1 VATEL
6 LRRGSRR
13 YRPVLTLASVHFE
26 RETDMSDEPDR
37 ITSIEALEALYGAP
51 HRRSLVKETAR
62 ITAEYRRLIEA
73 SPFVAVASAGP
84 EGLDCS
90 PRGDAAPV
98 VTVLDETSLALPD
111 RLGNNRTDTLRNVIR
126 DPRIALMFLIPGAGE
141 AVRVNGTAAV
151 TVAPALLD
159 RFAVDGKR
167 PRSVMLVTVAC
178 VYFQCARAIIRS
190 GLWEPSHHVDR
201 ATLPTAGE
209 ITAALDNEP
218 FDAKSYDEEL
228 PARQR
233 RTLY

>member
-1 VATEL
+1 M
-6 LRRGSRR
+6 
-13 YRPVLTLASVHFE
+13 LTLAPIHSE
-26 RETDMSDEPDR
+26 RETDMSHETDL

-51 HRRSLVKETAR
+51 QRRSLVKEAAR
-62 ITAEYRRLIEA
+62 ITPEYRRLIEA
-73 SPFVAVASAGP
+73 SPFVAIASAGP

-98 VTVLDETSLALPD
+98 LTVLDETTLALPD
-111 RLGNNRTDTLRNVIR
+111 RLGNNRIDTLRNIVR

-151 TVAPALLD
+151 SVASALLE

-167 PRSVMLVTVAC
+167 PRSVVLVTVAS

-190 GLWEPSHHVDR
+190 GLWEPSRHVDR
-201 ATLPTAGE
+201 ATLPTAGQ
-209 ITAALDNEP
+209 ITAALDSEP
-218 FDAKSYDEEL
+218 FDAAGYDAEL